1 ETFMSRGFTVVSGGT
16 DNHLIL
22 LNVGA
27 RGLTGAV
34 AADALHEAGI
44 TANKNGIPF
53 DPNPPAVTSGVRFG
67 SPALTTRGF
76 GKDEF
81 VRVGNLICDLL
92 SDAQN
97 PANIQKVNGGVLE
110 LARKF
115 PMAGFRLG

>member
-1 ETFMSRGFTVVSGGT
+1 
-16 DNHLIL
+16 
-22 LNVGA
+22 
-27 RGLTGAV
+27 
-34 AADALHEAGI
+34 EAGI